1 MIYNIL
7 NDFKQRKTS
16 PSLFYCIALFI
27 FNWAG
32 VALLMLFLGLMTL
45 DACIVILRLVKVLS

>member
-1 MIYNIL
+1 MRIQAI
-7 NDFKQRKTS
+7 DFKPRKTTNN
-16 PSLFYCIALFI
+16 LFCCIALFI

-45 DACIVILRLVKVLS
+45 DGCIVILRLVKVLS

>member
-1 MIYNIL
+1 MIYDRL
-7 NDFKQRKTS
+7 NDLKNHKTS
-16 PSLFYCIALFI
+16 PSIFYCIALFI